1 MAIQFGS
8 VPQNFD
14 GVFNRPFL
22 SAFTA
27 HQLCRIYLPRA
38 TTSAQST
45 VRLRIYKF
53 IDDIDIRSLDL
64 GSSGQVSRPGQTV
77 KRAASGP
84 SVVASLGSSRGCK
97 QGEDVII
104 MASSSGHPHHV
115 IIITRLTINHHFV
128 IIMIKKDYYCC
139 RVSSHQ

>member
-1 MAIQFGS
+1 MNEYIEYKIQSVYNIEIEPILKLWLELNIELAIQFGS

-45 VRLRIYKF
+45 VRLRIYIYK
-53 IDDIDIRSLDL
+53 L
-64 GSSGQVSRPGQTV
+64 
-77 KRAASGP
+77 
-84 SVVASLGSSRGCK
+84 
-97 QGEDVII
+97 
-104 MASSSGHPHHV
+104 
-115 IIITRLTINHHFV
+115 
-128 IIMIKKDYYCC
+128 
-139 RVSSHQ
+139 